1 MSRPLA
7 AEGPPTDGTSG
18 RPPLRRS
25 RRNRWVA
32 GVVGGIAEYFGA
44 NALALRVLLLVALA
58 CALPMVLPAYLIAWV
73 MLRPAPDPRDQPWRD
88 ELGNRPPPA
97 AAPSTAA
104 VPDPRRAVAD
114 LRRRFADLD
123 ARLARAEAAV
133 TAPEFELSRKIRDL

>member
-7 AEGPPTDGTSG
+7 AEGAPV
-18 RPPLRRS
+18 RAPLRRS
-25 RRNRWVA
+25 RGNRWVA

-44 NALALRVLLLVALA
+44 NALALRVLLLVSLA

-73 MLRPAPDPRDQPWRD
+73 MLRPAPDHRDQPWRD
-88 ELGNRPPPA
+88 ALWNRPA
-97 AAPSTAA
+97 AAPTAA
-104 VPDPRRAVAD
+104 IPEPRRAVAG
-114 LRRRFADLD
+114 LRQRFADLD